1 MKNSI
6 TKKQQVRNEIDMLI
20 KNNKFIT
27 WDMLEVSPF
36 THNNKYLTYKG
47 KIVFDYMKELNCN
60 YVRYGDKYSNG
71 IMKGNTK
78 GFYNDIAVRR
88 KNKLLYIE
96 KSLNRL

>member
-1 MKNSI
+1 MKISI

-27 WDMLEVSPF
+27 WYMLGIYPF
-36 THNNKYLTYKG
+36 RYFNKFLTYDA
-47 KIVFDYMKELNCN
+47 KIVFEYMNELKIDY
-60 YVRYGDKYSNG
+60 VKYNSKFSDRK
-71 IMKGNTK
+71 IHGNTK